1 MAIDINRDPDLEW
14 LDHVPQ
20 VGLVVAPT
28 LLKELGLIPSRQ
40 SAIETGEV
48 AEIIGDD
55 LATPASVACF
65 TPARTRGRSPCIF
78 RRQQM
83 N

>member
-1 MAIDINRDPDLEW
+1 MAIDINRDPDIEW
-14 LDHVPQ
+14 LDHVPP

-48 AEIIGDD
+48 AEIIGDA
-55 LATPASVACF
+55 LATPAVANPWAF
-65 TPARTRGRSPCIF
+65 VEKG
-78 RRQQM
+78 
-83 N
+83 

>member
-1 MAIDINRDPDLEW
+1 MAIDINRDQDLEW
-14 LDHVPQ
+14 LDHVPP

-55 LATPASVACF
+55 LATP
-65 TPARTRGRSPCIF
+65 RLG
-78 RRQQM
+78 
-83 N
+83 